1 MSSQNKLPLSRLAA
15 SIALV
20 FSTLALSEAYA
31 LESISDQAMSDVT
44 GADGVAININADQ
57 VAFGSLYWQDSINQ
71 TGATGNLTLSNA
83 TLTNGVGTTSPIAAV
98 VKINTGSS
106 GVTPALS
113 MNLNVNSSFLF
124 TAPTITICTTLS
136 ACASPTSLGSL
147 AVQTTDPAN
156 SANPTTVIAQ
166 PSTLANPT
174 NLSIV
179 TTNGFLNSSGTA
191 TVKLL
196 LDSANIFFTS
206 NGNQIVT
213 SDIRANINATG
224 RIWVDT
230 ADGFR
235 FSTHDAAGVAIVDS
249 SGHSG
254 VSLAAASDFRAGL
267 QGALMMQNAT
277 GSTLAS
283 STPTVTNTPPNGLIR
298 FGVSGNLPKLDL
310 YLRGSAGASDSG
322 ANGGEDNVGNNVGK
336 SGIAARMVATI
347 QSGTNLSHDGLNTG
361 SGFELEVGAAGLN
374 GYGIR
379 MSNFVPFSNVMGTNP
394 TIDTGNVYLNLV
406 NASSLTMPV
415 PLGLTSGKGAMG
427 TVTSSAHNF
436 GLATTDSQPISNTTP
451 TTATKTDNLL
461 FAVRG
466 LSIQGVSMST
476 SFYQN
481 GKGACTTAGSNPCL
495 GTGAPTGFAIMP
507 VLNGVSA
514 NLALNAN
521 TGAATPSLGY
531 SIALAMTGNN
541 AGTTETGNTPAT
553 DIKESA
559 FFLANT
565 GTQNNSQYIG
575 LRDINLYFRANG
587 VITFKGSTN
596 GVTHISTNSIN
607 ITMPNFLLAMSANF
621 AGGYLPGTENVG
633 LTNGVARTGYST
645 FMSNKDTIETIN
657 LSLQS
662 DATNY
667 KDNMVDVI
675 TSSAYNT
682 TTSSFLGLNADLTLA
697 GTKGSCSTLTPVGS
711 TCSGTGGTVTNGVPD
726 QTLATNNFVRIVE
739 PGTGAA
745 LGLDNIT
752 GRIQLGSGSGLTVGS
767 NSGTFTANM
776 IVNPQNI
783 QGNELLTTLDLYAG
797 SAAPALAPQPLG
809 KMVITGGQLMSTMT
823 LKPCTI
829 TGTGASF
836 SCS

>member
-20 FSTLALSEAYA
+20 FSTLSLSEAYA
-31 LESISDQAMSDVT
+31 LESITDQAMSDVT

-57 VAFGSLYWQDSINQ
+57 LQFGSLYWQDSINQ

-83 TLTNGVGTTSPIAAV
+83 TLTNGVGSSSPIAAV
-98 VKINTGSS
+98 VKINAGSS
-106 GVTPALS
+106 GTTPALS
-113 MNLNVNSSFLF
+113 MNLNVNSSLLF

-147 AVQTTDPAN
+147 AVQTTNPAN

-166 PSTLANPT
+166 PSTLTNPT
-174 NLSIV
+174 NLNIT

-235 FSTHDAAGVAIVDS
+235 FSTANGAGAAIVDS

-254 VSLAAASDFRAGL
+254 VSLAAASDSRAGL
-267 QGALMMQNAT
+267 QAALMMQNST

-283 STPTVTNTPPNGLIR
+283 STPSVTNTPPNGLIR

-322 ANGGEDNVGNNVGK
+322 ANGGEDNIGNVVGK
-336 SGIAARMVATI
+336 SGIAARMIATI
-347 QSGTNLSHDGLNTG
+347 QSGTTLSHDGNNTG
-361 SGFELEVGAAGLN
+361 SGFELEFGAAGLN

-415 PLGLTSGKGAMG
+415 PLGLTNGKGAMG
-427 TVTSSAHNF
+427 VISSTAHNF
-436 GLATTDSQPISNTTP
+436 GLSPTDTQPISSITP

-481 GKGACTTAGSNPCL
+481 GVGHCTGTTTCAGS
-495 GTGAPTGFAIMP
+495 GAVTGFAVMP
-507 VLNGVSA
+507 VLYGVSA

-531 SIALAMTGNN
+531 SLALAMSGNN

-565 GTQNNSQYIG
+565 GTQNNAQYIG

-596 GVTHISTNSIN
+596 GVTHISTNNIN
-607 ITMPNFLLAMSANF
+607 ITMPNFLFAMSANF

-633 LTNGVARTGYST
+633 STNGATRSGYST
-645 FMSNKDTIETIN
+645 FINNKDTIETIN
-657 LSLQS
+657 VSFQS

-675 TSSAYNT
+675 TSSTYNT
-682 TTSSFLGLNADLTLA
+682 ATSSFLGLTGDFTLK
-697 GTKGSCSTLTPVGS
+697 GTAGSCSTLTPVGS
-711 TCSGTGGTVTNGVPD
+711 TCSGTKTNGVPD
-726 QTLATNNFVRIVE
+726 QTLAANNFIRIVE
-739 PGTGAA
+739 PSTGAA

-752 GRIQLGSGSGLTVGS
+752 GRIQLGSGSGISVGS
-767 NSGTFTANM
+767 NSGTFTANL

-783 QGNELLTTLDLYAG
+783 QGNELLTTLNLYAG
-797 SAAPALAPQPLG
+797 NAAPALGAQTLG
-809 KMVITGGQLMSTMT
+809 KMVITGGQLLTSMT

>member
-1 MSSQNKLPLSRLAA
+1 MYSQNNKRPLSRLAA

-20 FSTLALSEAYA
+20 FSTCAMSSAYA
-31 LESISDQAMSDVT
+31 LESITDQAMSDVT
-44 GADGVAININADQ
+44 GADGVAINIGADQ
-57 VAFGSLYWQDSINQ
+57 VQFGSLYWQDSINQ
-71 TGATGNLTLSNA
+71 TGATGNLTFAN
-83 TLTNGVGTTSPIAAV
+83 TVLTNGVGSTSPIAAV

-106 GVTPALS
+106 SNKPALS
-113 MNLNVNSSFLF
+113 MNLSINSSLLF

-136 ACASPTSLGSL
+136 TCTSPTSLGSL
-147 AVQTTDPAN
+147 AVQTTNPAN

-166 PSTLANPT
+166 PSTLTNPT
-174 NLSIV
+174 NVSIT

-191 TVKLL
+191 SVKLL

-235 FSTHDAAGVAIVDS
+235 FSTMDGSGSSIPDS
-249 SGHSG
+249 LGHTG
-254 VSLAAASDFRAGL
+254 VSLAAASDSRAGL
-267 QGALMMQNAT
+267 QAALMMQNST
-277 GSTLAS
+277 GNTLAS
-283 STPTVTNTPPNGLIR
+283 STPTGTNTPPNGLIR

-310 YLRGSAGASDSG
+310 YLRGSAGASDSA
-322 ANGGEDNVGNNVGK
+322 ANGGEDNIGNVVGK
-336 SGIAARMVATI
+336 SGISARMIATI
-347 QSGTNLSHDGLNTG
+347 QSGTTLSHDGNNTG
-361 SGFELEVGAAGLN
+361 SGFELELGAAGLN

-427 TVTSSAHNF
+427 VVSSSAHNF
-436 GLATTDSQPISNTTP
+436 GLSTVDTQNISNITP
-451 TTATKTDNLL
+451 TSAAKTDNLL

-466 LSIQGVSMST
+466 LSIQGVSLKT

-481 GKGACTTAGSNPCL
+481 GVGACTGTTTCAGS
-495 GTGAPTGFAIMP
+495 GAVTGFAVIP
-507 VLNGVSA
+507 VLYGVSA

-521 TGAATPSLGY
+521 TGSATPSLGY
-531 SIALAMTGNN
+531 SLALAMSGNN
-541 AGTTETGNTPAT
+541 GGTTETGNTPAT

-565 GTQNNSQYIG
+565 GTQNNAQYIG
-575 LRDINLYFRANG
+575 LRDINLYFKANG

-596 GVTHISTNSIN
+596 GVTHISTNNIN
-607 ITMPNFLLAMSANF
+607 ITMPNFLFALSANF
-621 AGGYLPGTENVG
+621 AAGYLPGTENTG
-633 LTNGVARTGYST
+633 LTNGSTRSGYSS
-645 FMSNKDTIETIN
+645 FASNKDTISTID

-675 TSSAYNT
+675 TSSAFNT
-682 TTSSFLGLNADLTLA
+682 PTSSFLGLNADLTLK
-697 GTKGSCSTLTPVGS
+697 GTTGSCSTLTPVGS
-711 TCSGTGGTVTNGVPD
+711 TCSGVKTNGVPD
-726 QTLATNNFVRIVE
+726 QSLATNNFIHIAE

-745 LGLDNIT
+745 FGLDRIT
-752 GRIQLGSGSGLTVGS
+752 GRIQLGSGSGISVGS
-767 NSGTFTANM
+767 NSGTLTANL

-783 QGNELLTTLDLYAG
+783 QGNELLANINLYDGTL
-797 SAAPALAPQPLG
+797 AAPQSLG
-809 KMVITGGQLMSTMT
+809 KMVITGGQLLGSMT

-836 SCS
+836 SCI